1 MSRALLSLAV
11 LLLVDV
17 VLLVWIG
24 RHTSGTFVLVLV
36 IAGCVA
42 GMATLR
48 GATRRRLRAMEA
60 DLRAGRPA
68 SESVRAALATVVAAI
83 LFIVPGILSDLL
95 AVLLLV
101 PVSRRLV
108 SSWLARWWVGRI
120 ERDGFSG
127 WAGQFQDT
135 AGRDRVIDVRV
146 VDASSERAADTQ
158 ADE

>member
-48 GATRRRLRAMEA
+48 GATRRRLCDGSRS
-60 DLRAGRPA
+60 AGRTP
-68 SESVRAALATVVAAI
+68 SE
-83 LFIVPGILSDLL
+83 
-95 AVLLLV
+95 
-101 PVSRRLV
+101 
-108 SSWLARWWVGRI
+108 
-120 ERDGFSG
+120 
-127 WAGQFQDT
+127 
-135 AGRDRVIDVRV
+135 
-146 VDASSERAADTQ
+146 
-158 ADE
+158 